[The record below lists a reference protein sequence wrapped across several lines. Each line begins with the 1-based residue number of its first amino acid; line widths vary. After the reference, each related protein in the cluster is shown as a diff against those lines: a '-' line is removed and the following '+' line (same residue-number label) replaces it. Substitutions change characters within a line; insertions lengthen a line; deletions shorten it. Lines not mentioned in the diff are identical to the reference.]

1 MIGWRGTSDGC
12 VHGGCCIAPRRA
24 GCFGSSVSSF
34 NSCRGAG
41 GRKRD
46 PKTFQGMFGCCV
58 PGSTIPR
65 HSKSNKQVVGDL
77 KQISSR
83 LMHED
88 LLLCVLG

>member
-46 PKTFQGMFGCCV
+46 PKTFQT
-58 PGSTIPR
+58 STLQRAPSTCDFFYINVDM
-65 HSKSNKQVVGDL
+65 KLD
-77 KQISSR
+77 
-83 LMHED
+83 
-88 LLLCVLG
+88 